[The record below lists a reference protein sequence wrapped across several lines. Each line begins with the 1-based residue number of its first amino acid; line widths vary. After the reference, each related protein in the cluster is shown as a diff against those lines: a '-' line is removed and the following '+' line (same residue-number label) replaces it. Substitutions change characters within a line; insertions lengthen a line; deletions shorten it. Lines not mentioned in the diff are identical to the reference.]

1 MIKQKIGRVISIIN
15 KNKINNEI
23 TIIIIIEKKS
33 RLINY
38 NKKTKKENRI
48 VIVAGVIINRKIN
61 LNKNQVYII
70 KEFRIRKIKN
80 IIKCRMKSV

>member
-23 TIIIIIEKKS
+23 IIIIIIEKKS
-33 RLINY
+33 RLIND

-48 VIVAGVIINRKIN
+48 VIVAGVIIKRKIN